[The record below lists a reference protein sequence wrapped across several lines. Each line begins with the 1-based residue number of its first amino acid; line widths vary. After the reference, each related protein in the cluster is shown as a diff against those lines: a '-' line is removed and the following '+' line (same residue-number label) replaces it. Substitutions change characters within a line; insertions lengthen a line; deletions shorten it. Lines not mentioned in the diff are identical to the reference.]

1 MVNRRR
7 TTYAILVIAFVLA
20 LASGAFACQSTNM
33 AYLNSLDPSKG
44 PAGATTTASG
54 GNWNDGRIE
63 LRWGSQSG
71 PVLATVEGPAFVLSV
86 HVPNDAQV
94 GIHHVYALQGPT
106 SRATTFEV
114 TSTRPTTE
122 GGTNPSANSETTT
135 TTGRGGG
142 SSSGPAGAPPGPQNP
157 NPPAP
162 APPPTFPDNP
172 NFPAPGAAPD
182 DVTGAPD
189 KKPGSVTTTSV
200 SATLVPAAP
209 SNSEPHEAV
218 VTSTTGVSTY
228 EVSLP
233 ADLTASRPRLDGAKA
248 GGAVALGAILALAGG
263 FFGSDLVRMR
273 RSSDAPDTR
282 GHSRRRGRR
291 SA

>member
-162 APPPTFPDNP
+162 APPPTFPDGP
-172 NFPAPGAAPD
+172 NSPAPGATPA
-182 DVTGAPD
+182 DVTSAPERRQR
-189 KKPGSVTTTSV
+189 SVTTTSV
-200 SATLVPAAP
+200 SAIPELAGPT
-209 SNSEPHEAV
+209 NSEPHEAV
-218 VTSTTGVSTY
+218 TSTTGVSPY

-233 ADLTASRPRLDGAKA
+233 AELTAARPGLAGAEA
-248 GGAVALGAILALAGG
+248 GGAVVLGAILALAGG
-263 FFGSDLVRMR
+263 FFGSDVVRK
-273 RSSDAPDTR
+273 RSSDPADPDPGGSPT
-282 GHSRRRGRR
+282 GHEGT
-291 SA
+291 